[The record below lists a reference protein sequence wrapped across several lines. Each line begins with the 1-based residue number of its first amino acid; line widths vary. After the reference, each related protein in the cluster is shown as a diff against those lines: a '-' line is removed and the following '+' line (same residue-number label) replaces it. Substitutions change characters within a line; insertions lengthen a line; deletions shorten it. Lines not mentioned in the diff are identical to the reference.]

1 MFLNVDQLEK
11 QLDKEEFQEIESMA
25 AFRVLGTEFQK
36 FIKLRFSLDDE
47 DGTMTRKY
55 FLAYTRTE
63 VQQFYDILIKH
74 MEYVKKSIDERA
86 QHKREYDGRVN
97 ERLMQTIEGKIDT
110 SNALDASLVDTESS
124 KTELEEH
131 DTSSKSRNDVH
142 IDDADIKP
150 IYDEE
155 PMAKV
160 QLTADN
166 NVFAT
171 RQQHSEQPEFNN
183 EGEVDQNDE
192 QCHDTC
198 PLPAQLTDNQ
208 TIELSNQSLE
218 SENTYLKKTIAKFQ
232 KDFSKLETHCI
243 NLEL

>member
-1 MFLNVDQLEK
+1 
-11 QLDKEEFQEIESMA
+11 MA

-110 SNALDASLVDTESS
+110 SNALDASTILD
-124 KTELEEH
+124 
-131 DTSSKSRNDVH
+131 
-142 IDDADIKP
+142 
-150 IYDEE
+150 
-155 PMAKV
+155 
-160 QLTADN
+160 ADN

-218 SENTYLKKTIAKFQ
+218 SENTYLKKTVAKFQ